1 MGWPRLQ
8 HQCLKGGVL
17 GGLGKEEW
25 GDFRTLNWEV
35 RYLGTGVVAPLW
47 SRTSFSCFR
56 ILSRAG
62 PRRWGPSQE
71 FCLVIQNSDD
81 PSGSHQLFVYNLGGV
96 WLLHLLKHL
105 FTLTAW
111 LGGDGH
117 RQLPAGQRGNAVFC
131 FLIPE
136 QISYCEESKMSPH
149 CYLPRKAVLV
159 LFDRSR
165 ESAS

>member
-1 MGWPRLQ
+1 MGWGRRSGEISG
-8 HQCLKGGVL
+8 HSTGKSGTW
-17 GGLGKEEW
+17 GLGWWHHCGPGQASPVSESC
-25 GDFRTLNWEV
+25 
-35 RYLGTGVVAPLW
+35 LGLAHEG
-47 SRTSFSCFR
+47 
-56 ILSRAG
+56 G
-62 PRRWGPSQE
+62 GPSQE